1 MQSGLSRCPGVL
13 QMGRPRVQFACAS
26 ALAMLVEGHPEACPL
41 VQSHGGI
48 IALASMLHQ
57 AGAQAKKA
65 AAEALQVT
73 LLLFPLSAGK
83 LAGHVC
89 CLILVQMLLNHCL
102 LCNALQI
109 TSNWTYHCYC
119 LFLLLASSSCKPVQ
133 HATAVTLFY
142 SHMACMYLRCH
153 IRILNSGLNR

>member
-1 MQSGLSRCPGVL
+1 MHSHTCTIAMKTSLPLECWHVTTPHRPTNFDVAKDAPVLIKQAHMLML

-73 LLLFPLSAGK
+73 FPAWLSPCFCWQA
-83 LAGHVC
+83 
-89 CLILVQMLLNHCL
+89 
-102 LCNALQI
+102 
-109 TSNWTYHCYC
+109 
-119 LFLLLASSSCKPVQ
+119 
-133 HATAVTLFY
+133 
-142 SHMACMYLRCH
+142 
-153 IRILNSGLNR
+153 